1 MAQAVTAGSEADDI
15 QRQMREVRAELRD
28 DVKDLMNSTQDL
40 RDWTRYV
47 RAYPWLCVGLAAAA
61 GYVLVPSRPMIVHPD
76 PESLFKLAKEHKLV
90 MKPEDGAVEKRKGG
104 LVSKLVSVAMA
115 AALQGGMRIVTQQL
129 TEAMSAAANKPHS
142 NGRPGVHHA

>member
-1 MAQAVTAGSEADDI
+1 MAQALTGASEADDI

-28 DVKDLMNSTQDL
+28 DVKELMTSAQEM

-61 GYVLVPSRPMIVHPD
+61 GYVLVPARPLVVQPD
-76 PESLFKLAKEHKLV
+76 PDALFRLAKEHKLV
-90 MKPEDGAVEKRKGG
+90 MKPEDGPVEKRKGG
-104 LVSKLVSVAMA
+104 LIAKLLSVAMA
-115 AALQGGMRIVTQQL
+115 TALQGGLRLASQHI
-129 TEAMSAAANKPHS
+129 TEAMAHGYKQHS